1 MVKKRYKANYKHYL
15 ILYALVLPAIA
26 IIGIFKYIPFVSS
39 VYRSF
44 FNWNGA
50 NINIFIGFDNYI
62 ELFQDRAFHAAVQNI
77 LYVGVF
83 IIVVNLIFPFLAA
96 ELVHNVR
103 HKRLQNFFKLGFI
116 VPMVVPAMV
125 ITLLWRWILGGEFG
139 ALNMPLHEIG
149 MGELARPWLGMPQ
162 TALTAML
169 FIGFPWIAGL
179 PFLLYLAGLQNIPT
193 ELYEVADIEGMN
205 PLQKLWY
212 LDIPLIA
219 SQRKLVITFMTIQ
232 AFQFFEQPFILTRG
246 GPGTSTLTPA
256 LFLYQQ
262 AFERNMFGYSASV
275 GVVLFLFVIMLTF
288 INQRVMKDSER
299 MD

>member
-1 MVKKRYKANYKHYL
+1 MIKKRSFVNYRHYM
-15 ILYALVLPAIA
+15 ILYALVFPAIA

-50 NINIFIGFDNYI
+50 NINIFIGFDNYRN
-62 ELFQDRAFHAAVQNI
+62 LFADRAFHAAAQNI

-83 IIVVNLIFPFLAA
+83 IVVVNIIFPFLAA
-96 ELVHNVR
+96 ELVHNVKNTR
-103 HKRLQNFFKLGFI
+103 MRNFFKLGFI
-116 VPMVVPAMV
+116 VPMVVPGMV
-125 ITLLWRWILGGEFG
+125 IILLWRWILGGEFG
-139 ALNMPLHEIG
+139 ALNMFLNEIG
-149 MGELARPWLGMPQ
+149 LSHLARPWLGMPQ
-162 TALTAML
+162 TALTSML
-169 FIGFPWIAGL
+169 FIGFPWVAGL
-179 PFLLYLAGLQNIPT
+179 PFLLYLAGLQAIPT

-212 LDIPLIA
+212 LDIPLVS
-219 SQRKLVITFMTIQ
+219 SQRKLVIIFMTIQ

-246 GPGTSTLTPA
+246 GPGTTTLTPA

-262 AFERNMFGYSASV
+262 AFERNMFGYSASI
-275 GVVLFLFVIMLTF
+275 GVILFLFVIILTF
-288 INQRVMKDSER
+288 VNQRFMKDSER